1 MKTKCSAHM
10 EFIDITAIDDASV
23 TSDSNMSFGNLEL
36 FITKNDAACYGT
48 LELNQFMLDG
58 SLSIMDKPSDVGY
71 MSNEISGSDC
81 TFVNTP
87 SISVTFTKPH
97 TSAGLKLYFVSEY
110 PAAVRITWYTLAGMK
125 IEAKEFYPDALEY
138 FCRHQMENY
147 GKILIEF
154 TRTLWPCRYV
164 RLNYIKYGND
174 IDFDALNITKAMLT
188 EDIDVTSAT
197 LAINECDITILDE
210 HEEFELQNNNGTWK
224 SIQKQ
229 QPITVTENINGRNV
243 PCGTFYMDKWSSSD
257 NEVTF
262 SLKDAIGVMDETN
275 FYDGKIYI
283 DEPAGD
289 IIDEVMKSAG
299 VTDYK
304 VDRGVRNIRLSGYLA
319 IQTHRAALQQIVF
332 ACGAVAD
339 SSRGSTIRIY
349 KPDRYVSHTI
359 GTDRKFSTKVTLD
372 EYVSSVTVT
381 YNRYSLNT
389 DKDEIYND
397 TLDKGRTRIEFSSP
411 YKPESVSASAGAI
424 IEEVKTNYIV
434 INMPK
439 KGTCAIMGLG
449 YTATETKYRAEVP
462 LIPSGESENNKDYGG
477 CTLVNAARAKAVA
490 EYILNYL
497 QMRQVVNVEFIND
510 GELVGNWCNISDRK
524 TRIFTTGITQQ
535 KLNLA
540 GGNIST
546 AVCRGY
552 ETVITDY
559 SYTGEIYAEGD
570 VVI

>member
-1 MKTKCSAHM
+1 M
-10 EFIDITAIDDASV
+10 
-23 TSDSNMSFGNLEL
+23 
-36 FITKNDAACYGT
+36 
-48 LELNQFMLDG
+48 
-58 SLSIMDKPSDVGY
+58 
-71 MSNEISGSDC
+71 
-81 TFVNTP
+81 
-87 SISVTFTKPH
+87 
-97 TSAGLKLYFVSEY
+97 
-110 PAAVRITWYTLAGMK
+110 
-125 IEAKEFYPDALEY
+125 
-138 FCRHQMENY
+138 
-147 GKILIEF
+147 
-154 TRTLWPCRYV
+154 
-164 RLNYIKYGND
+164 
-174 IDFDALNITKAMLT
+174 
-188 EDIDVTSAT
+188 
-197 LAINECDITILDE
+197 
-210 HEEFELQNNNGTWK
+210 
-224 SIQKQ
+224 
-229 QPITVTENINGRNV
+229 

-299 VTDYK
+299 VTDYTI
-304 VDRGVRNIRLSGYLA
+304 DRDVRNIRLSGYLA

-339 SSRGSTIRIY
+339 CSRGSTIRIY

-372 EYVSSVTVT
+372 EYVSSVTVA

-389 DKDEIYND
+389 EKDEIYNE
-397 TLDKGRTRIEFSSP
+397 TLGKGRTRIEFSSP
-411 YKPESVSASAGAI
+411 YKPESISVSAGA

-439 KGTCAIMGLG
+439 EDICVIMGLG

-462 LIPSGESENNKDYGG
+462 LIQSGESENNKDYGG

-552 ETVITDY
+552 ETVVTDY

>member
-1 MKTKCSAHM
+1 MKTQCSAHM

-23 TSDSNMSFGNLEL
+23 TSDSNMTFGDLEL
-36 FITKNDAACYGT
+36 FRTKNDADCYGT
-48 LELNQFMLDG
+48 LELNQFLLDG

-71 MSNEISGSDC
+71 MSNGMSGLDC
-81 TFVNTP
+81 TFGNVP

-110 PAAVRITWYTLAGMK
+110 PAAVRITWYTLAGTK

-210 HEEFELQNNNGTWK
+210 HEDFELQNNNGTWK

-229 QPITVTENINGRNV
+229 QPITVIENINGRNV

-275 FYDGKIYI
+275 FYDGRIYS
-283 DEPAGD
+283 DESAGS
-289 IIDEVMKSAG
+289 IIDSIMNSAG
-299 VTDYK
+299 ITDYT
-304 VDRGVRNIRLSGYLA
+304 VDKNIRSIELSGYLA
-319 IQTHRAALQQIVF
+319 IQTHRAALQQVVF

-339 SSRGSTIRIY
+339 CSRGSAIRIY
-349 KPDRYVSHTI
+349 RPDRYVSHTI
-359 GTDRKFSTKVTLD
+359 GIDRKFSTKVTLD
-372 EYVSSVTVT
+372 EYVSSVTVA
-381 YNRYSLNT
+381 YNRYTLNSE
-389 DKDEIYND
+389 KDEIYND
-397 TLDKGRTRIEFSSP
+397 MLGKGCTRIEFSAP
-411 YKPESVSASAGAI
+411 YKPDS
-424 IEEVKTNYIV
+424 IETSSGTIQEVATNYI
-434 INMPK
+434 IIDMPASGSCLIK
-439 KGTCAIMGLG
+439 GLG
-449 YTATETKYRAEVP
+449 YTATENKYRAEVP
-462 LIPSGESENNKDYGG
+462 LIQSGESENNKDYGG
-477 CTLVNAARAKAVA
+477 CTLVNAARAKAIA

-552 ETVITDY
+552 ETVVTDY

>member
-1 MKTKCSAHM
+1 M
-10 EFIDITAIDDASV
+10 
-23 TSDSNMSFGNLEL
+23 
-36 FITKNDAACYGT
+36 
-48 LELNQFMLDG
+48 
-58 SLSIMDKPSDVGY
+58 
-71 MSNEISGSDC
+71 
-81 TFVNTP
+81 
-87 SISVTFTKPH
+87 
-97 TSAGLKLYFVSEY
+97 
-110 PAAVRITWYTLAGMK
+110 
-125 IEAKEFYPDALEY
+125 
-138 FCRHQMENY
+138 
-147 GKILIEF
+147 
-154 TRTLWPCRYV
+154 
-164 RLNYIKYGND
+164 
-174 IDFDALNITKAMLT
+174 
-188 EDIDVTSAT
+188 
-197 LAINECDITILDE
+197 
-210 HEEFELQNNNGTWK
+210 
-224 SIQKQ
+224 
-229 QPITVTENINGRNV
+229 
-243 PCGTFYMDKWSSSD
+243 
-257 NEVTF
+257 
-262 SLKDAIGVMDETN
+262 
-275 FYDGKIYI
+275 
-283 DEPAGD
+283 
-289 IIDEVMKSAG
+289 
-299 VTDYK
+299 
-304 VDRGVRNIRLSGYLA
+304 
-319 IQTHRAALQQIVF
+319 
-332 ACGAVAD
+332 
-339 SSRGSTIRIY
+339 
-349 KPDRYVSHTI
+349 
-359 GTDRKFSTKVTLD
+359 TLD